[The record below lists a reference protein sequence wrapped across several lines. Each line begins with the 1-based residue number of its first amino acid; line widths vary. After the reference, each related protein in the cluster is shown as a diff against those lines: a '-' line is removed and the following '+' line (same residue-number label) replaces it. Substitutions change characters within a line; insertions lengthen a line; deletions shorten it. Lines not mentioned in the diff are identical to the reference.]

1 MNIFKQLLEL
11 IYPAFCQICDLK
23 LNSEEEYLCHKCL
36 YPIRISPSPFYPK
49 SYKYLQEVWSWAIY
63 ENIMKKCIHLVKYKQ
78 KDYIFNL
85 FKKPLIEFFER
96 NSIMKN
102 VDIITFVPLY
112 SSKLRE
118 RTFNQAEIIAKVPA
132 SYYEIPLRNLLQKT
146 IKTLPQHNFD
156 KYKRI
161 ENVKGSFTVEDKE
174 IIRKRKILIVDDIL
188 TTGATINE
196 CSKVLLEAGAKKV
209 YGFTLLRGG

>member
-1 MNIFKQLLEL
+1 
-11 IYPAFCQICDLK
+11 
-23 LNSEEEYLCHKCL
+23 
-36 YPIRISPSPFYPK
+36 
-49 SYKYLQEVWSWAIY
+49 
-63 ENIMKKCIHLVKYKQ
+63 
-78 KDYIFNL
+78 NL